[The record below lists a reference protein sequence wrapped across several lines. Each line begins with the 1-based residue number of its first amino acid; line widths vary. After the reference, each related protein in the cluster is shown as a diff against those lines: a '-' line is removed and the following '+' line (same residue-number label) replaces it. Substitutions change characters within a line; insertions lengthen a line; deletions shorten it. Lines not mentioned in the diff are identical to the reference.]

1 MKRIIIPRRLR
12 RALASSF
19 PLSFSLVGIIRTLGW
34 KTHFRKDGKM
44 AVNEL
49 RTPIRIVFIILLCF
63 LWISCPGEVYG
74 KTLYE
79 YVDKDG
85 TAVITD
91 IQPPGGKFKTI
102 EVPTEKTEEKKI
114 ESGNRPNKQA
124 GETAGKSNEKRE
136 KIRDLKE
143 ELKKAKIDEQHYRS
157 NMNQA
162 TGFSQRH
169 QWRVQVDKQLE
180 LIEKIEKEIEE
191 LERRP

>member
-1 MKRIIIPRRLR
+1 MLY
-12 RALASSF
+12 
-19 PLSFSLVGIIRTLGW
+19 
-34 KTHFRKDGKM
+34 
-44 AVNEL
+44 
-49 RTPIRIVFIILLCF
+49 F
-63 LWISCPGEVYG
+63 LWISCPGELYG

-124 GETAGKSNEKRE
+124 GETVAKRNEKRE
-136 KIRDLKE
+136 KIRALKE

-162 TGFSQRH
+162 SGFSQRH
-169 QWRVQVDKQLE
+169 HWRVHVDKQLE
-180 LIEKIEKEIEE
+180 QIEKIEKEIEE

>member
-1 MKRIIIPRRLR
+1 
-12 RALASSF
+12 
-19 PLSFSLVGIIRTLGW
+19 
-34 KTHFRKDGKM
+34 M

-49 RTPIRIVFIILLCF
+49 CTPIRIIFIIMLYF
-63 LWISCPGEVYG
+63 LWISCPGELCG

-114 ESGNRPNKQA
+114 ESGNRLNKQA
-124 GETAGKSNEKRE
+124 GETAAKRNEKRE
-136 KIRDLKE
+136 RIRDLKE
-143 ELKKAKIDEQHYRS
+143 ELKKAEIDEQHYRS

-162 TGFSQRH
+162 SGFSQRH
-169 QWRVQVDKQLE
+169 HWRVQVDKQLE
-180 LIEKIEKEIEE
+180 LIEKIKTEIEE